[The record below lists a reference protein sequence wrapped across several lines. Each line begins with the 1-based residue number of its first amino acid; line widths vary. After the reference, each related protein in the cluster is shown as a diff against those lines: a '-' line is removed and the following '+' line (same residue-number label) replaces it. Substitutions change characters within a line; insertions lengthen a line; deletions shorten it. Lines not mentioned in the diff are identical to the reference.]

1 MKTRLVLAAVVLFG
15 ASIGASISAA
25 APLRILAATNDLAAI
40 ARAVTGPSAEI
51 KVVARPDRD
60 LHSLEVRPS
69 MMTMAAKADVYLAV
83 GLSLDLWSEGIVQG
97 SRNQKLRVVRCSD
110 AVQPLEVP
118 VGKVDAS
125 MGDVHPYGNPHYWLD
140 PENAVL
146 IARDLA
152 KRFTALDAAQGNVYQ
167 ANAEAFA
174 KQIEERIPAWK
185 ERMQGLSF
193 VEYHRTWIYAAK
205 RFGMEIMG

>member
-1 MKTRLVLAAVVLFG
+1 
-15 ASIGASISAA
+15 
-25 APLRILAATNDLAAI
+25 
-40 ARAVTGPSAEI
+40 
-51 KVVARPDRD
+51 
-60 LHSLEVRPS
+60 
-69 MMTMAAKADVYLAV
+69 
-83 GLSLDLWSEGIVQG
+83 
-97 SRNQKLRVVRCSD
+97 
-110 AVQPLEVP
+110 
-118 VGKVDAS
+118 

-152 KRFTALDAAQGNVYQ
+152 KHFTALDPAQGNAYQ
-167 ANAEAFA
+167 TNAEAFA

-205 RFGMEIMG
+205 RFGLEIAGQVEPLPGIPPTAQHLASLSATIREKGIPVVIRDLFHPDGPVEFLQRETGARAAVVPASCAEPTPESYLLIFDRLASAVSGKSKT